1 MEHEPTVLL
10 VDDEPGVPAGIARLL
25 RREPWRILVAH
36 SGHDALEILAR
47 EQVDVIVTDEQMP
60 GMRGSELL
68 AEVHR
73 RHPEIIGMI
82 LSGQATLEAAI
93 RAINEGRIW
102 RFFVKPANPVDLRF
116 SIRQALEV
124 RELLAENRRLVSEL
138 EERDRVLR
146 ELEERHPGITELHED
161 ADGAIVLDPR
171 DA

>member
-1 MEHEPTVLL
+1 MDRKPTVLL
-10 VDDEPGVPAGIARLL
+10 VDDDPGVPAALARLL

-36 SGHDALEILAR
+36 SGEEALDILGR
-47 EQVDVIVTDEQMP
+47 EEVDVIVTDEQMP

-68 AEVHR
+68 AAVRRRRPEVV
-73 RHPEIIGMI
+73 GMI

-116 SIRQALEV
+116 SIRQALEL
-124 RELLAENRRLVSEL
+124 RELLAENRRLAAEL

-146 ELEERHPGITELHED
+146 ELEERHPGITELRED
-161 ADGAIVLDPR
+161 EEGAILLDPA